1 MMSLKT
7 FCAKRKQ
14 TINIKHYHNYFF
26 VVLGSLSSVTYGYVD
41 ANLRKECGCFHIL
54 HNGNV
59 CLASYA

>member
-1 MMSLKT
+1 MSLKT
-7 FCAKRKQ
+7 SFAKKK
-14 TINIKHYHNYFF
+14 TNNKHENYHNYFF